1 MTECVQHVCQASR
14 TPRLLLFQLHLIA
27 AAICRLTG
35 VHRVCATAKHSSTS
49 RYNGKVLVFEFGG
62 IIHQR
67 PSNDNE

>member
-35 VHRVCATAKHSSTS
+35 VHRVCATAEKHCGGGGW
-49 RYNGKVLVFEFGG
+49 RGAQLHLKV
-62 IIHQR
+62 QR
-67 PSNDNE
+67 